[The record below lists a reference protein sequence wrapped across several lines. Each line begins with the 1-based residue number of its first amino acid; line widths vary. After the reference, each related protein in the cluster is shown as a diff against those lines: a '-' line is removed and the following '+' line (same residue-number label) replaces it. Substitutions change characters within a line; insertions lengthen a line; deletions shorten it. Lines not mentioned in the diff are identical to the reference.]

1 MSEREDLMRIENGLD
16 EQLRH
21 ILAEEAIQDVNR
33 SDEDEEDFDMKVHFH
48 DEKTDDELMKELLNL
63 IPS

>member
-1 MSEREDLMRIENGLD
+1 MSEDLMKIEQGLD
-16 EQLRH
+16 EELKH
-21 ILAEEAIQDVNR
+21 ILADEAIQAVND
-33 SDEDEEDFDMKVHFH
+33 SDEDEEEFDMKVHFH